1 MTTEKKTFRYKF
13 SDHIIDIISE
23 FSELH
28 RYDEKEKY
36 NEHWQTFI
44 KLHSDEILNE
54 ERRLSNIGYKGDVK
68 DKMYKSAR
76 YYFKNKPASDNK
88 NTDDDKKKR
97 KTYVTVGKDILDNM
111 YEHIGENIKKT
122 DFKPSDGF
130 DNFKSTIEN
139 YDKLTSEVKDKY
151 KKAYKNMYYR
161 FKS

>member
-1 MTTEKKTFRYKF
+1 MASEKKTFRYKF
-13 SDHIIDIISE
+13 SDNIIDIISE

-28 RYDEKEKY
+28 RYDDKEKF
-36 NEHWQTFI
+36 NEQWQTFI
-44 KLHSDEILNE
+44 KIHSDQIQNE
-54 ERRLSNIGYKGDVK
+54 ERRLLNNGYKGDVK

-76 YYFKNKPASDNK
+76 YYFKNKSVSDDK
-88 NTDDDKKKR
+88 NNNKKKR

-122 DFKPSDGF
+122 DFKPSNGF
-130 DNFKSTIEN
+130 DDFKSNIEN
-139 YDKLTSEVKDKY
+139 YDKLTSEDKDKY

>member
-1 MTTEKKTFRYKF
+1 MASEKKTFRYKF
-13 SDHIIDIISE
+13 SDNIIDIISE

-28 RYDEKEKY
+28 RYDDKEKF
-36 NEHWQTFI
+36 NEQWQIII
-44 KLHSDEILNE
+44 KIHSDQIQNE
-54 ERRLSNIGYKGDVK
+54 ERRLLNNGYKGDVK

-76 YYFKNKPASDNK
+76 YYFKNKSVSDDK
-88 NTDDDKKKR
+88 NNNKKKR

-122 DFKPSDGF
+122 DFKPSNGF
-130 DNFKSTIEN
+130 DDFKSNIEN
-139 YDKLTSEVKDKY
+139 YDKLTSEDKDKY

>member
-1 MTTEKKTFRYKF
+1 MASEKKTFRYKF
-13 SDHIIDIISE
+13 SDNIIDIISE

-28 RYDEKEKY
+28 RYDDKEKF
-36 NEHWQTFI
+36 NEQWQTFI
-44 KLHSDEILNE
+44 KLYSDQIQNE
-54 ERRLSNIGYKGDVK
+54 ERRLLNNGYKGDVK

-76 YYFKNKPASDNK
+76 YYFKNKSVSDDK
-88 NTDDDKKKR
+88 NNNKKKR

-122 DFKPSDGF
+122 DFKPSNGF
-130 DNFKSTIEN
+130 DDFKSNIEN
-139 YDKLTSEVKDKY
+139 YDKLTSEDKDKY